1 MSLTPSTQLR
11 ATLTGAMLLLAS
23 FTSAQTADESQPPPA
38 FVVAPFDT
46 DRTGW
51 MPPPRLGET
60 LAELLT
66 ARLTTDGV
74 RVIDRSWLPEATGGA
89 GPAAEGLFERVAG
102 RGVDYVVFGS
112 VTRLSIERS
121 SSSRAGL
128 LPVPVAAG
136 LIRKQKTETI
146 VGLTVRV
153 VNVRTGEVVGSA
165 TSQGG
170 GQHQSTSGGGLAV
183 FSKLPLVGGSRSS
196 VTGIQDRLL
205 DDAVLGAMEMAAVEI
220 VAVAQRVGRNQSREP

>member
-1 MSLTPSTQLR
+1 MSLTASTQLR
-11 ATLTGAMLLLAS
+11 ATLTSAMLLLAS
-23 FTSAQTADESQPPPA
+23 FTSAQNADDSQPPPA

-66 ARLTTDGV
+66 ARLTTEGV

-89 GPAAEGLFERVAG
+89 GRAADGLFERVAG
-102 RGVDYVVFGS
+102 RGVHYAVLGS
-112 VTRLSIERS
+112 VTRLSIERR

-128 LPVPVAAG
+128 LPMPVAAG

-146 VGLTVRV
+146 VGLNVRV
-153 VNVRTGEVVGSA
+153 VDLRTGEVVGSA

-205 DDAVLGAMEMAAVEI
+205 DDAVQEAMEVAAAEI
-220 VAVAQRVGRNQSREP
+220 VAVAQRVGRPQP

>member
-11 ATLTGAMLLLAS
+11 ATLTGAVLLLAS

-89 GPAAEGLFERVAG
+89 GPAAESLFERVAG
-102 RGVDYVVFGS
+102 RGIDYVVFGS

-146 VGLTVRV
+146 VSLNVRV
-153 VNVRTGEVVGSA
+153 VEVRTGEVVGSA

-170 GQHQSTSGGGLAV
+170 GQHRNTSGGGLAV
-183 FSKLPLVGGSRSS
+183 LSGLPLVGGSRSS
-196 VTGIQDRLL
+196 VTGTQDRLL
-205 DDAVLGAMEMAAVEI
+205 DDAVQGAMEEAAAAI
-220 VAVAQRVGRNQSREP
+220 VAVAQRVGAKPQP